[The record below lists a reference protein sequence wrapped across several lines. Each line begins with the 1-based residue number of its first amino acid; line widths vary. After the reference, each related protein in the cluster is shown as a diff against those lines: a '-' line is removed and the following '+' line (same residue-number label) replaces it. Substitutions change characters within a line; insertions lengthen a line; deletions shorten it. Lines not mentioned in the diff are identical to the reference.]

1 MEKDLS
7 STPVTFK
14 RNDYACEVSRLPT
27 AVTSLKGESIE
38 DIAFGLGIAHARDR
52 TIQMELARLA
62 GQGRLSE
69 KLKSDQETES
79 IDIFMREVGISYEAK
94 KEVSQINNSV
104 LTYLEAYSAGVNYV
118 WENEKLPWEFKLT
131 RHKPEPWKPEHTILT
146 VKLMSYIGL
155 AQTQEDIERLII
167 QAVIDGSD
175 VNKLKSL
182 FYPFLDELNV
192 SRIEKIK
199 SIKFLRQ
206 KLPIEVK
213 TLSYLPK
220 LLASNNWV
228 IAPAKAKK
236 RQPIMCSDP
245 HLEVNRLPGVW
256 HEVCSSMKDN
266 EQVGITMP
274 GVPGILMGRNRDITF
289 SFTYGFM
296 DMIDFFIEEIRD
308 GKSISEDG
316 PRELNKRIETIK
328 RKGKTPLQ
336 YPIFETQSGILELP
350 LISKIEDGLYLSR
363 AWTNHRGGM
372 GDTIEALMAV
382 QTAKDVDEFTTN
394 ISNVAI
400 SANWLV
406 ADKLGQIAYQQSG
419 RAPKRKGHGLVP
431 LEAWVKENLW
441 NGKVPSNELEHIKN
455 PSEGYLSTANNDIRN
470 TKCKSQLINLPMG
483 TYRNDRIKD
492 VLSGLSEIDTESM
505 KTLQNDL
512 YSLQAEQF
520 LEVIEGEFP
529 ETPLGQTLKSWD
541 CHYNVESIEATLFES
556 FYKNLIIE
564 TFGDNFFGE
573 NSIRFLLSETS
584 TITDYYHLFDRILLT
599 QDSDTLELW
608 FGGAQKRKELFQK
621 CLSITLSKSNS
632 YQLLPWGQVN
642 TVTMKNLF
650 FQGKLPAIL
659 GFDHGPIGLP
669 GGRAT
674 IVQGA
679 VYKAHGRESSFA
691 PSWRMIADL
700 SENNIHTI
708 LAGGISDRRFSA
720 DYKLEIFDWLSGRYK
735 ILPLSKK

>member
-7 STPVTFK
+7 TTPVSYK
-14 RNDYACEVSRLPT
+14 KNDYICEVSRLPS
-27 AVTSLKGESIE
+27 AVAALKGDTIE
-38 DIAFGLGIAHARDR
+38 DIAFGLGLSHARDR

-69 KLKSDQETES
+69 KLKSDAETQG
-79 IDIFMREVGISYEAK
+79 IDIFMREIGMSYESK

-104 LTYLEAYSAGVNYV
+104 LSYLEAYCAGVNFV

-167 QAVIDGSD
+167 QAIVDGCD
-175 VNKLKSL
+175 INKLKNL
-182 FYPFLDELNV
+182 FHPYLDELNV

-199 SIKFLRQ
+199 SIKYLRQ

-228 IAPAKAKK
+228 IAPGKAKK
-236 RQPIMCSDP
+236 RQPLMCSDP

-256 HEVCSSMKDN
+256 YEVSASMKDN
-266 EQVGITMP
+266 ELVGITMP
-274 GVPGILMGRNRDITF
+274 GVPGMIMGRNRDISF

-296 DMIDFFIEEIRD
+296 DMVDFFIEEIRD
-308 GKSISEDG
+308 GKSMSEDG
-316 PRELNKRIETIK
+316 PRELNKRVETIK
-328 RKGKTPLQ
+328 RKGKPSLH
-336 YPIFETQSGILELP
+336 YPIYETQSGILELP
-350 LISKIEDGLYLSR
+350 TISKIEDGLYLSR

-372 GDTIEALMAV
+372 GETIESLMAA
-382 QTAKDVDEFTTN
+382 QTAKDVDEFTN
-394 ISNVAI
+394 CISNVAI

-419 RAPKRKGHGLVP
+419 RAPRRKGHGLVP
-431 LEAWVKENLW
+431 LEAWKKENLW
-441 NGKVPSNELEHIKN
+441 NGKIPSHELEHFKN
-455 PSEGYLSTANNDIRN
+455 PTEGYLSSANNDIKN

-483 TYRNDRIKD
+483 PYRNDRIKD
-492 VLSGLSEIDTESM
+492 VLSGLNEIDIDQM
-505 KTLQNDL
+505 KILQNDL

-520 LEVIEGEFP
+520 LEIFDGEFP

-541 CHYNVESIEATLFES
+541 CQYSLESIEATLFEA
-556 FYKNLIIE
+556 FYKNLLFE

-573 NSIRFLLSETS
+573 NSIRFLMSETS

-599 QDSDTLELW
+599 QDPDTLELW
-608 FGGAQKRKELFQK
+608 FGGLQKRKELFQK
-621 CLSITLSKSNS
+621 CLSMTLSKSNS

-642 TVTMKNLF
+642 TITMKNIF
-650 FQGKLPAIL
+650 FQGKIPDFL
-659 GFDHGPIGLP
+659 GFDQGPVGLP

-679 VYKAHGRESSFA
+679 VYKAHGRDSSFA
-691 PSWRMIADL
+691 PSWRMISDL
-700 SENNIHTI
+700 SEDHIHTV
-708 LAGGISDRRFSA
+708 LAGGISDRRFSS
-720 DYKLEIFDWLSGRYK
+720 DYKLEISNWLSGRYK

>member
-7 STPVTFK
+7 STPITLK
-14 RNDYACEVSRLPT
+14 RNEFTCEVSRLPS
-27 AVTSLKGESIE
+27 AITSLKGESIE
-38 DIAFGLGIAHARDR
+38 DIAFGLGVSHARYR

-69 KLKSDQETES
+69 KLKSDEETES
-79 IDIFMREVGISYEAK
+79 IDIFMREVGMSYEAK
-94 KEVSQINNSV
+94 KEVSQINNTV
-104 LTYLEAYSAGVNYV
+104 LNYLDAYSAGVNFV

-131 RHKPEPWKPEHTILT
+131 RHKPEPWKPEHSLLT

-167 QAVIDGSD
+167 QSVMDGCD
-175 VNKLKSL
+175 INKLKNL
-182 FYPFLDELNV
+182 FHPYLEDLNV

-199 SIKFLRQ
+199 SLKYLRQ
-206 KLPIEVK
+206 RLPVEVK

-228 IAPAKAKK
+228 IAPSKAKK

-256 HEVCSSMKDN
+256 FEVSASMKNN
-266 EQVGITMP
+266 EIVGITMP
-274 GVPGILMGRNRDITF
+274 GVPGVIMGRNRDISF

-296 DMIDFFIEEIRD
+296 DMIDFFIEEVRD

-316 PRELNKRIETIK
+316 PRELNKRVETIK
-328 RKGKTPLQ
+328 RKGKTPIH

-350 LISKIEDGLYLSR
+350 QTSKIDDGLYLSR

-372 GDTIEALMAV
+372 GDTVESLMAA
-382 QTAKDVDEFTTN
+382 QTAKDVDEFTSN

-406 ADKLGQIAYQQSG
+406 ADKLGQIAFQQSG
-419 RAPKRKGHGLVP
+419 RAPKRKGSGLVP
-431 LEAWVKENLW
+431 LEAWIKDNLW
-441 NGKVPSNELEHIKN
+441 FGKVPNNELEHVKN
-455 PSEGYLSTANNDIRN
+455 PSEGYLSTANNFIQN

-483 TYRNDRIKD
+483 PYRNDRIKD
-492 VLSGLSEIDTESM
+492 VLSGLTDIETEGM

-520 LEVIEGEFP
+520 LEILDGEFP

-541 CHYNVESIEATLFES
+541 CHYTLESIEATLFEA
-556 FYKNLIIE
+556 FYKNLLIE

-573 NSIRFLLSETS
+573 NSIRFLLSDTS
-584 TITDYYHLFDRILLT
+584 TITDYYHLFDRILLS

-608 FGGAQKRKELFQK
+608 FGGSQKRKELFQK

-642 TVTMKNLF
+642 SVTMKNLF
-650 FQGKLPAIL
+650 FQGKLPSFL

-691 PSWRMIADL
+691 PSWRMISDL
-700 SENNIHTI
+700 SEDYIHTV
-708 LAGGISDRRFSA
+708 LAGGVSDRRFSA

-735 ILPLSKK
+735 ILPLSKM